1 MRVTIAATVLALAMS
16 LPIAAVAAP
25 MEPGGPAGQAPRTI
39 VVSGNGEASVAPDD
53 AIMDFAIE
61 THAPTAAEAA
71 RRNAALATKVVAA
84 LKSRLADKGQISTGG
99 YSLNPDYRQHPGDEN
114 ATIVGYAAQNS
125 IRVETGALD
134 LVGALIDSAI
144 AAGANRVNYLNFTVK
159 DNVKARAQAIAAA
172 AHDAQAQAQAL
183 AAALGVR
190 LGRVIKASTEAEI
203 RPMPMMRAM
212 NVGMAAGAVSTPIE
226 SGQVTVPAN
235 VSLTYEIE

>member
-1 MRVTIAATVLALAMS
+1 MRIRIPASVFALALAV
-16 LPIAAVAAP
+16 PIAAFAAP
-25 MEPGGPAGQAPRTI
+25 MNPAIAAEQPPRTI

-61 THAPTAAEAA
+61 THAQTATDAA
-71 RRNAALATKVVAA
+71 RRNAELATKVVAA
-84 LKSRLADKGQISTGG
+84 LKSKLAGKGQISTGG

-134 LVGALIDSAI
+134 LVGTLIDSAI

-172 AHDAQAQAQAL
+172 THDAQAQAQAL

-190 LGRVIKASTEAEI
+190 LGRVIKASTEAEV

-212 NVGMAAGAVSTPIE
+212 NAGMVAGAVSTPIE

-235 VSLTYEIE
+235 VALTYEIE